1 MKRRIALICL
11 YAILAAGCTSE
22 RAGPEACR
30 EILDRLVELE
40 LREKGFRDAALEE
53 QRKVEYRRLLAP
65 ELRQCE
71 DLHIPPGAMAC
82 VRQAKTA
89 EALSHECLRSSP

>member
-1 MKRRIALICL
+1 MKRGIALVCL
-11 YAILAAGCTSE
+11 CATLAGGCTSE

-40 LREKGFRDAALEE
+40 LREKGFRDPALEE
-53 QRKVEYRRLLAP
+53 QKKREYRRLLAS

-71 DLHIPPGAMAC
+71 DLHLPPGALGC
-82 VRQAKTA
+82 VQQAKTA